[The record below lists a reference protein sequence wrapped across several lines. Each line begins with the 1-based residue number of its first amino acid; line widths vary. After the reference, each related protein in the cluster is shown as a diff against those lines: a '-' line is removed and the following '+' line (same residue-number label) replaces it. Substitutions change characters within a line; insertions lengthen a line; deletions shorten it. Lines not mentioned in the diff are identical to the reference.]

1 MVAHSGNIILL
12 SIIRVDKPMNVMKSW
27 EKVGGLVINTAIV
40 DILWNSFFLFRISL
54 NITFFID

>member
-1 MVAHSGNIILL
+1 MVAHSGNTILL

-40 DILWNSFFLFRISL
+40 DILWGSVDKP
-54 NITFFID
+54 TD